1 MVMAVTESIVLMR
14 VGAVLVGLRIEKV
27 ARRWLNLLVELKHLN
42 DVGLLAVTCPLLARV
57 LII

>member
-1 MVMAVTESIVLMR
+1 MVMAVTESIVLVR

-27 ARRWLNLLVELKHLN
+27 ARRWLNLLVELKYLN
-42 DVGLLAVTCPLLARV
+42 DIGLLTIACPLLARV